1 MKLNEK
7 YEFEPVKNYI
17 HVEKI
22 EQKGDDKTAF
32 LPPDMSVDNSEYAQ
46 CKVLTPNKKCYTDPS
61 GVQLK
66 VGDIIL
72 VKSHLLEEFEG
83 FVFVSESA
91 LVAKQRKREK
101 NED

>member
-32 LPPDMSVDNSEYAQ
+32 LPPDMSVDNSEYA
-46 CKVLTPNKKCYTDPS
+46 
-61 GVQLK
+61 
-66 VGDIIL
+66 
-72 VKSHLLEEFEG
+72 
-83 FVFVSESA
+83 
-91 LVAKQRKREK
+91 
-101 NED
+101 